1 MKHLSRLVWSEGM
14 YLSPHHFQAQSRY
27 FEDSVHFAVSSLVF
41 AAYGVGGYELDREA
55 LRNGT
60 LALVHGR
67 GVFPDGLAFQMPEE
81 DPLPAARN
89 ITDLFSPIRESVIV
103 HLAIT
108 TRSASGPNCVVEGN
122 GDSGNPDS
130 GGTRYIGQLT
140 TLHDENTGRDEKPI
154 RLGRKNIRLL
164 LDTELGEN
172 LVTIPIARIGRDG
185 SGHFVY
191 DPNFIPP
198 CLETSA
204 SERLMMMLRR
214 IIEILDEKSA
224 KLTQAKTGGAKSAAG
239 WSSQEVANFWFLHS
253 VNAALA
259 PLRHLGFS
267 KRGHPEELF
276 VELSRLAGALCTF
289 GLESH
294 PRTLPL
300 YNHDNL
306 EECFGALDSHIRA
319 HLETLMPTNCLP
331 IPLEPLGNYFWS
343 GAVTDQRCLGASRW
357 IFAIRSPIGE
367 ADLIERV
374 PRLVKICSREF
385 IVRLVQRAM
394 PGLLLTQVPIPPAAV
409 SPRLETQYFAVN
421 RAGPCWESI
430 VKSRQVGVYVPG
442 ELPQPEI
449 ELLVILES

>member
-14 YLSPHHFQAQSRY
+14 YLGPHHFQAQSRY
-27 FEDSVHFAVSSLVF
+27 FEDSVHFALSSLVF
-41 AAYGVGGYELDREA
+41 APYGLGGYELDQEA
-55 LRNGT
+55 LANGT
-60 LALVHGR
+60 LSLIHAR
-67 GVFPDGLAFQMPEE
+67 GVLPDGMVFQMPEE

-89 ITDLFSPIRESVIV
+89 ITDLFSPIRENVTV

-108 TRSASGPNCVVEGN
+108 ARSASGPNCSVEGN
-122 GDSGNPDS
+122 GDSD
-130 GGTRYIGQLT
+130 TARYVGSLEPT
-140 TLHDENTGRDEKPI
+140 HDENTGRDEKPV

-164 LDTELGEN
+164 LDTELGDD
-172 LVTIPIARIGRDG
+172 LVTLPIARIGRDG

-191 DPNFIPP
+191 DRNFVPP
-198 CLETSA
+198 CLEISA
-204 SERLMMMLRR
+204 SARLMMMLRR
-214 IIEILDEKSA
+214 IVEILDEKSA
-224 KLTQAKTGGAKSAAG
+224 NLTQAKTGGAKSAAG

-259 PLRHLGFS
+259 PLRHLCFS

-289 GLESH
+289 ALDSH

-306 EECFGALDSHIRA
+306 EECFDALDEHIRR

-331 IPLEPLGNYFWS
+331 IPLTPLGNYFWS
-343 GAVTDQRCLGASRW
+343 GEVTDQRCLGPSRW
-357 IFAIRSPIGE
+357 IFAVRAPIGE
-367 ADLIERV
+367 AELIERV
-374 PRLVKICSREF
+374 PRLAKICSREF
-385 IVRLVQRAM
+385 IVKLVQRAM
-394 PGLLLTQVPIPPAAV
+394 PGLSLTQLAIPPAAV
-409 SPRLETQYFAVN
+409 SPRLETQYFVVN

-430 VKSRQVGVYVPG
+430 VKTRQVGVYVPG

-449 ELLVILES
+449 ELLVVLES